1 MERSY
6 RIRDVVKEDFLRF
19 PFALLANPKYTAM
32 SLEAKFVYALLLNRL
47 SLSQK
52 NGWVNEDGEVYLIY
66 TREEVSNTLNISYK
80 KAIAAFKELMEQGL
94 LYEQRQGR
102 GYPNLL
108 YVLKLELSDQEA
120 SEFVEDFNQVGRL
133 EEPDVMQENQ
143 DQADRSADPA
153 HQDLPKPHALMCK
166 NGTSGP
172 VGMEGLDLPDRQPKR
187 KRLESRKGTRRIF
200 HPSNK
205 EGWRRTRKSWK
216 GFMSNAILAS
226 SRKTFKLCSAP
237 PLNGC
242 ITQIS

>member
-133 EEPDVMQENQ
+133 EEPDVMPGKPGPGGQIC
-143 DQADRSADPA
+143 RS
-153 HQDLPKPHALMCK
+153 
-166 NGTSGP
+166 GTSRP
-172 VGMEGLDLPDRQPKR
+172 AETACLDV
-187 KRLESRKGTRRIF
+187 
-200 HPSNK
+200 
-205 EGWRRTRKSWK
+205 
-216 GFMSNAILAS
+216 
-226 SRKTFKLCSAP
+226 
-237 PLNGC
+237 
-242 ITQIS
+242 

>member
-102 GYPNLL
+102 GICGGFQ
-108 YVLKLELSDQEA
+108 S
-120 SEFVEDFNQVGRL
+120 GRTAGRAGRHAGK
-133 EEPDVMQENQ
+133 PGPGGQIC
-143 DQADRSADPA
+143 RS
-153 HQDLPKPHALMCK
+153 
-166 NGTSGP
+166 GTSRP
-172 VGMEGLDLPDRQPKR
+172 AETACLDV
-187 KRLESRKGTRRIF
+187 
-200 HPSNK
+200 
-205 EGWRRTRKSWK
+205 
-216 GFMSNAILAS
+216 
-226 SRKTFKLCSAP
+226 
-237 PLNGC
+237 
-242 ITQIS
+242 